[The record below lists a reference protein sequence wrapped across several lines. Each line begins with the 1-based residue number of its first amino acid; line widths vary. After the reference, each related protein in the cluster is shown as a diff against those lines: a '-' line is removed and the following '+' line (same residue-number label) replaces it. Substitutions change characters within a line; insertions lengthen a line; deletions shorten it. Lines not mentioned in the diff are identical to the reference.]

1 MEPLASFGNSNI
13 QSNTNLSTSI
23 SLSMLEQNGNEI
35 LFQTNSMRFIIP
47 RDPNIIIPSMNLQNV
62 TSIHNVLFYFHYINI
77 TSSLPISIHI
87 EMNPLNTSLAYL
99 FIYKFDQIPQLNN
112 SINIIDG
119 WTIFCPS
126 ILTNENIYKYFL
138 NNEQTL
144 NHQSLIFGLR
154 EFNSEEYFQYC
165 SNNSSLIN
173 LPILDQN
180 INFTSN
186 YKLRIYTSG
195 CYYLDSNNNYQ
206 SNGLLVGSLTNHY
219 QTECFSN
226 HLTSFASGFIVL
238 PSPINWNYVF
248 ANAGFLKNKT
258 VYLTVIIISL
268 LYLILMIYARFKDKK
283 DFEKLKIIP
292 LIDNDKSDQYFYEI
306 LIFTGQRINAGTKSK
321 VHFVLSGDQDETQ
334 IRRLDNSSR
343 NILQRGGIDAFIMAV
358 PRSLGLLNYIRIWHD
373 NSGEGSSASWFLKYI
388 IVQDLQTM
396 HKFYFIAQ
404 RWFAVEKEDGL
415 VN

>member
-1 MEPLASFGNSNI
+1 
-13 QSNTNLSTSI
+13 
-23 SLSMLEQNGNEI
+23 
-35 LFQTNSMRFIIP
+35 
-47 RDPNIIIPSMNLQNV
+47 
-62 TSIHNVLFYFHYINI
+62 
-77 TSSLPISIHI
+77 
-87 EMNPLNTSLAYL
+87 
-99 FIYKFDQIPQLNN
+99 
-112 SINIIDG
+112 
-119 WTIFCPS
+119 
-126 ILTNENIYKYFL
+126 
-138 NNEQTL
+138 
-144 NHQSLIFGLR
+144 
-154 EFNSEEYFQYC
+154 
-165 SNNSSLIN
+165 
-173 LPILDQN
+173 LDQN

>member
-1 MEPLASFGNSNI
+1 
-13 QSNTNLSTSI
+13 
-23 SLSMLEQNGNEI
+23 
-35 LFQTNSMRFIIP
+35 MRFIIP

-62 TSIHNVLFYFHYINI
+62 TSTYNVLFYFHYINI

-99 FIYKFDQIPQLNN
+99 FIYKFDQIPQLNS

-144 NHQSLIFGLR
+144 NHKSLIFGLR
-154 EFNSEEYFQYC
+154 ELNSEEYC
-165 SNNSSLIN
+165 SNNSSIIN

-186 YKLRIYTSG
+186 YELRIYTSG

-248 ANAGFLKNKT
+248 ANAGFLRNKT

-268 LYLILMIYARFKDKK
+268 LYLILTIYARFKDKK

-292 LIDNDKSDQYFYEI
+292 LIDNDKSDQYFYQI
-306 LIFTGQRINAGTKSK
+306 LIFTGQ
-321 VHFVLSGDQDETQ
+321 
-334 IRRLDNSSR
+334 
-343 NILQRGGIDAFIMAV
+343 
-358 PRSLGLLNYIRIWHD
+358 
-373 NSGEGSSASWFLKYI
+373 
-388 IVQDLQTM
+388 
-396 HKFYFIAQ
+396 
-404 RWFAVEKEDGL
+404 
-415 VN
+415 